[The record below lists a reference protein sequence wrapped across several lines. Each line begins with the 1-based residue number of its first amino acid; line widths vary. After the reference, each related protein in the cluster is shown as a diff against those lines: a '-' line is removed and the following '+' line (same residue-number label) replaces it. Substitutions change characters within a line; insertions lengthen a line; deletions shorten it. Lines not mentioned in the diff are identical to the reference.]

1 MGIIPN
7 MTLRPISIHCFLLTL
22 INAFIGYWN
31 DANDAFE
38 NIDDYTF
45 YTNKRYWEFSS
56 KSGKV
61 IFPLKSS
68 EYFICF
74 HYKNILQFC
83 KKALKWAAFVFI
95 SWKFQKKETFSK
107 LFIIIM
113 LAWFCKWTLIDN
125 TFLPCDH
132 PFNLRKIWKIL
143 HNTRKRRFEKNTGW
157 NN

>member
-1 MGIIPN
+1 MPLLVIE
-7 MTLRPISIHCFLLTL
+7 MTQMMYLRILMITPSIQTKDTESLAQKVVRLFFPWRAVSIHL
-22 INAFIGYWN
+22 
-31 DANDAFE
+31 
-38 NIDDYTF
+38 
-45 YTNKRYWEFSS
+45 FSLQKHTS
-56 KSGKV
+56 
-61 IFPLKSS
+61 
-68 EYFICF
+68 
-74 HYKNILQFC
+74 ILQ
-83 KKALKWAAFVFI
+83 KALKWAAFVFI